1 MRILV
6 LALLCLPLA
15 GCFGL
20 TWPPPPL
27 PDWAMQPQA
36 NAVTPVHGR
45 VADRMPSRRAHKAG
59 DTSPTRSKTKPD
71 DDILPF
77 TPEWQAREDAF
88 DAQLR
93 RSMNICRGC

>member
-27 PDWAMQPQA
+27 PDWAMSPHA
-36 NAVTPVHGR
+36 E
-45 VADRMPSRRAHKAG
+45 VAAPTRASATRRASSQRG
-59 DTSPTRSKTKPD
+59 RSQIGTNPAR